1 MTEKKKIVAL
11 YTRVSTGY
19 QVDKDSLPFQKK
31 ELTAYCKHILHAD
44 NTELFQ
50 DAGKSGKNTD
60 RPAFLRMMKKI
71 RAGEISHVVVYKIDR
86 ISRNL
91 IDFSMM
97 YDEFKKYR
105 VTFISLNEQFDT
117 STAIGEAV
125 LKIILVFAELER
137 KLTSERVTGVMID
150 RAMSGKWNGARM
162 PYGWKWSEEKQFP
175 EHDPI
180 ESEKARTLYQV
191 YDQTH
196 STAKVRDFCYEHDIQ
211 TKRGGKWTTTTILN
225 FLKNPMNKGDYR
237 YNYRNSA
244 RGQKKPDEEVVYIP
258 NVFPPLVD
266 PDLWDRVNAVIKE
279 NGKDIAHNAHVGK
292 RIHVFAGGIL
302 KCESCGASFQV
313 STLDKIRA
321 NGFQPSLYVCTN
333 RRVYRSCDAPYC
345 SDVVIGAFV
354 FNYVRNIVQATKSR
368 SAIKSPE
375 DLSRILL
382 SGEEFDRI
390 KKIDPADLD
399 VIYQAIKGTI
409 TPGKGL
415 SYIPKPVDRIQ
426 KDESGLSELRSEA
439 SKLSRAMERLKK
451 AYLFDNETI
460 SESEYVSTRQDLQEQ
475 LTAINNKIAD
485 ALTDESYQEAAELSF
500 VNSASSFLLSYRLQG
515 TDRIIYSDFA
525 AAVEKQVL
533 KNFVGMII
541 DHIVIRDSYPV
552 EIVFK
557 NGLRNRFIL
566 K

>member
-162 PYGWKWSEEKQFP
+162 PYGWKWNEEKQFP

-244 RGQKKPDEEVVYIP
+244 RGQKKPEEEVVYIP

-390 KKIDPADLD
+390 KEIDPADLD
-399 VIYQAIKGTI
+399 VIYQAINGTI

-415 SYIPKPVDRIQ
+415 SYIPTPVDRIQ

-475 LTAINNKIAD
+475 LTAINNKIA
-485 ALTDESYQEAAELSF
+485 ENQ
-500 VNSASSFLLSYRLQG
+500 
-515 TDRIIYSDFA
+515 
-525 AAVEKQVL
+525 
-533 KNFVGMII
+533 
-541 DHIVIRDSYPV
+541 
-552 EIVFK
+552 
-557 NGLRNRFIL
+557 
-566 K
+566 